1 MKKYFL
7 LTMVLIILLLSGC
20 SSLETAIKKRNLA
33 TETKLSE
40 TIWLNP
46 ENITDKTVF
55 IQVKNTSTSN
65 LDIESEIKNTLI
77 GKGYKIVSAP
87 KNANYWLQV
96 NILQLSKM
104 DLKESQAALSG
115 VAGAGIGAAIGGY
128 NTGSVN
134 TAIGWG
140 LVGGAIGI
148 LSDALVEDAY
158 YTMITDILI
167 SEKSGT
173 KVNNLSINATTQGT
187 QGRNIYATEGTGNM
201 NKYQTRVVSTA
212 NKVNLELPDAEPQLK
227 NELIKTISKIF

>member
-20 SSLETAIKKRNLA
+20 SSLETVIKKRNLA

-77 GKGYKIVSAP
+77 EKGYKIVSAP

-167 SEKSGT
+167 SEKSST

-227 NELIKTISKIF
+227 NELIKTISNIF

>member
-55 IQVKNTSTSN
+55 IQVKNTSISN

-227 NELIKTISKIF
+227 NELIKTISNIF

>member
-227 NELIKTISKIF
+227 NELIKTISNIF

>member
-201 NKYQTRVVSTA
+201 NKYQTRFLSKA

-227 NELIKTISKIF
+227 NELIKTISNIF